1 MGENKKSCYLS
12 HFIKK
17 GLLIPALFF
26 AALFSFLLMVTIE
39 YNVLS
44 QIRVLPEYPFILATI
59 AYFAVVLLIYLFV
72 SAKDK
77 KITFGDSISMGLLI
91 ASVIYALYLIFTIKT
106 ISVIRLT
113 ACGVIFLFSLAFM
126 IISSI
131 RFNPYEKAEIFYTKN
146 NLNAYYHVIFKKFG
160 FLGIFFVSLAIT
172 CFSYL
177 TTKIQFAFPL
187 SKKALIILYLII
199 PTLYLIIKTTKKKID
214 LFDATLFSATIAL
227 PPTFVLS
234 VFSSPSRFYGK
245 NFYIWVLA
253 FLLVAFFF
261 IVRLLTFDNSP
272 IPKKEYKVFKKCRV
286 LEYFYCYYEKFGFL
300 FSLSVGSILAITTL
314 GFSRFISP
322 AVLNNIINKTVTDFL
337 FLPTYYCV
345 ALIFGT
351 FFVGS
356 MLSVINVKA
365 KKITFGDM
373 FNVSCF
379 FYSLLSLL
387 LFAGLNGNVYIIF
400 FAGGAF
406 CHLIILIARIKQYVY
421 ARNKEVNA

>member
-1 MGENKKSCYLS
+1 MGENKKSCYFS
-12 HFIKK
+12 EFVKK
-17 GLLIPALFF
+17 GMLIPALFF
-26 AALFSFLLMVTIE
+26 AALFSFLLMVMIE

-44 QIRVLPEYPFILATI
+44 QIRALPEYPFILATI
-59 AYFAVVLLIYLFV
+59 AYFAVVLLVYLFV

-77 KITFGDSISMGLLI
+77 KVTFGDSISMGLLI
-91 ASVIYALYLIFTIKT
+91 ASVVYALYLVLALKT

-126 IISSI
+126 IIASI

-177 TTKIQFAFPL
+177 TTKIQFTFPI
-187 SKKALIILYLII
+187 SKKTLIILYLIV
-199 PTLYLIIKTTKKKID
+199 PVLYLIIKTTKKKID

-234 VFSSPSRFYGK
+234 VFSSPNRFYGL
-245 NFYIWVLA
+245 NFYVWVLT

-300 FSLSVGSILAITTL
+300 FSLSVGSLLAIATL

-322 AVLNNIINKTVTDFL
+322 AVVNNIINKEVTYFL
-337 FLPTYYCV
+337 FLPTYYVV

-373 FNVSCF
+373 FNVTCF
-379 FYSLLSLL
+379 FYSLLSLF
-387 LFAGLNGNVYIIF
+387 LFIGLKGNVYTLF

-406 CHLIILIARIKQYVY
+406 CHLIVLIARIKQYVY
-421 ARNKEVNA
+421 ARNKDNA